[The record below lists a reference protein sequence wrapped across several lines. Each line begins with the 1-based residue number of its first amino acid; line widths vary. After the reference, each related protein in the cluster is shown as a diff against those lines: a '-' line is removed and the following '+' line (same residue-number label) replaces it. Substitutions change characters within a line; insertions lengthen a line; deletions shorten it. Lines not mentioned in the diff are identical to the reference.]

1 MCFKKIEMDFVLPIS
16 STMTTTMTTTPTT
29 EVHICGETGEGASS
43 AEMGC
48 YEKVL
53 AEDICKIGY
62 ISYCVACFE
71 KYEEELEAE
80 SEEEEEEEDN
90 MTKLQACFTA
100 LSLVTPYV
108 INLGGGSWELLP
120 APEEEEES
128 PAITQL
134 VEDTIAAWDACR
146 AEGKRQPCY
155 DLLQEKEEEGEG
167 DEVCVEC
174 ETYIKFEKENF
185 KTSDEFN
192 FPVPAGFYCEKCC
205 IRLDEEEED

>member
-1 MCFKKIEMDFVLPIS
+1 MDFVLPIS
-16 STMTTTMTTTPTT
+16 STMATTMTITLTKFQ
-29 EVHICGETGEGASS
+29 ASCRGWIERNKVQQALALYELS
-43 AEMGC
+43 A
-48 YEKVL
+48 K
-53 AEDICKIGY
+53 ADW
-62 ISYCVACFE
+62 A
-71 KYEEELEAE
+71 
-80 SEEEEEEEDN
+80 EEEDN

-120 APEEEEES
+120 APEEEACS

-134 VEDTIAAWDACR
+134 IADTKAAWDACR

-155 DLLQEKEEEGEG
+155 DLLQEEEEEGEG